1 MVALTS
7 ALGLLQS
14 LEVNSFRIAKHL
26 HFSQLFVIV
35 LNSEIQLKLSGTDW
49 LEYLRILDSQND
61 QKQVNDQHFSWNSG
75 LLWVLIFAVS
85 ENLFLFMVI

>member
-14 LEVNSFRIAKHL
+14 LEVNSFRIAKPL
-26 HFSQLFVIV
+26 YFSQLSVFV
-35 LNSEIQLKLSGTDW
+35 LNSEIQLKLSGTGL

-61 QKQVNDQHFSWNSG
+61 QNQVNDQHFSWNSG
-75 LLWVLIFAVS
+75 LLWVPIFAVS
-85 ENLFLFMVI
+85 ENLVLFMVI

>member
-26 HFSQLFVIV
+26 YFSQLFVIV
-35 LNSEIQLKLSGTDW
+35 LNSEIQLKLSGTGW

-61 QKQVNDQHFSWNSG
+61 QNEVNDQHLSWNSG

-85 ENLFLFMVI
+85 ENLVLFMVI